1 MEKNKTRKTYLY
13 PVRVETHIEGGYHA
27 KCPILQGAFAD
38 GETIE
43 EAVENLRDVIRLILK
58 YREERERRKFY
69 VPSLPVK
76 KAKIL
81 PDLNVTVTI

>member
-1 MEKNKTRKTYLY
+1 
-13 PVRVETHIEGGYHA
+13 VETHIEGGYRA

-81 PDLNVTVTI
+81 QDLNVTVTI